1 MAFLGQESS
10 FSRRAHI
17 LLSCMHGPLGHCS
30 YHVIPPCLPRLYPSF
45 ASCFVVGLWLVH
57 FLVNFLFQA
66 SHAYFSLLYLSQTLL
81 ANILVVPAHFI
92 ASFFGLPQAI
102 YYLFASFT
110 FMGFLL
116 NPLGFLD
123 PITTSLLFNTTWA
136 YWFLG
141 QPIEFTT
148 HFLGFLGSFTPSLPL
163 TIPMSLLFHS
173 FNFLGPL
180 TISLSLFIIVAML
193 AINSTIP
200 ACWGLLYY
208 FPFSLSSYCWAFLT
222 VGPFVKSGHQHL
234 FSYKNITQR
243 VVEFFYCAQNA
254 PLRKAQ
260 LERLIRWERPYRG

>member
-1 MAFLGQESS
+1 MYSLDTSRWCLSPLCVLHFRLNPFLHAFAVASSDSVVRFGGCITLAVWRTYRLLGSCSLLFISFLNLAFLGQDSS
-10 FSRRAHI
+10 FSRWAHI
-17 LLSCMHGPLGHCS
+17 LFSCMHGLLGHCS
-30 YHVIPPCLPRLYPSF
+30 YYVIPPCLPRLYPSF
-45 ASCFVVGLWLVH
+45 TSCFVVGLWLVH

-66 SHAYFSLLYLSQTLL
+66 SHAHFSLLYLSQTLL
-81 ANILVVPAHFI
+81 ANIPVVPTHFI
-92 ASFFGLPQAI
+92 ASFFGLPQTI

-110 FMGFLL
+110 FMIFLL

-163 TIPMSLLFHS
+163 TIPMSLLLHS
-173 FNFLGPL
+173 LNFLGPL

-200 ACWGLLYY
+200 AC
-208 FPFSLSSYCWAFLT
+208 
-222 VGPFVKSGHQHL
+222 
-234 FSYKNITQR
+234 
-243 VVEFFYCAQNA
+243 
-254 PLRKAQ
+254 
-260 LERLIRWERPYRG
+260 